1 MEKQVLYHIHKIEGK
16 DSTGKFW
23 KENKEIKVDD
33 KFKNGMLKRYNEF
46 TTKTSILDVDGNI
59 IDKNIH
65 DYLARALFEINSGKK
80 IFKTRTRR
88 NFIIIIS
95 CFLLWKYV

>member
-46 TTKTSILDVDGNI
+46 TTKTSILDVI
-59 IDKNIH
+59 
-65 DYLARALFEINSGKK
+65 
-80 IFKTRTRR
+80 
-88 NFIIIIS
+88 
-95 CFLLWKYV
+95 